1 MNRDPLTGPIV
12 NMTAN
17 TTACVLLLSVSLPAH
32 DWFLA
37 RPIYRTPSRYLQHSM
52 VSMTAN
58 AEVAQTPDPPGL
70 YTNYASKSFF
80 VLAGIQITI
89 GVSTS
94 LLTIAVFA
102 GFLTEIIV
110 SLLCGAI
117 VSSQCSVQLYNMRH
131 CKCTVKSMPLRNS
144 KQGMMSDKWIVI

>member
-1 MNRDPLTGPIV
+1 M
-12 NMTAN
+12 
-17 TTACVLLLSVSLPAH
+17 VLN
-32 DWFLA
+32 
-37 RPIYRTPSRYLQHSM
+37 
-52 VSMTAN
+52 MTAN

-70 YTNYASKSFF
+70 YTNYASKSSF

-102 GFLTEIIV
+102 GFFTEIII

-117 VSSQCSVQLYNMRH
+117 VSTQCSVQLYNMRH
-131 CKCTVKSMPLRNS
+131 CKCTVKSIPLRNS
-144 KQGMMSDKWIVI
+144 KHGMMSDKWIVIPIHKYALLIHSQHYASTCQLLQCSVTDSKLTSGTARNK